1 MRDET
6 FPPCADVGRD
16 KGSQIQSLQEVSDDG
31 VRPEEVGLE
40 RGIPLTSMHTICIIL
55 LVMPPPSQALALKKL
70 HSRRQKLLAPL
81 LNSDPLLIGTLCDVY
96 RRCGNPYCHCS
107 KKASHLQTLLLYPD
121 KQGKRRCR
129 FVRQQDAEKLRKLW
143 MRYRE
148 CRKALREIQ
157 TLNQQEL
164 RLLRVQIHKRRFQFS
179 VRDNSEKD

>member
-31 VRPEEVGLE
+31 VRPEEMGLE
-40 RGIPLTSMHTICIIL
+40 GGVPLTSMHTIYIIL
-55 LVMPPPSQALALKKL
+55 LVMQPPSQALALKKL

-148 CRKALREIQ
+148 CRKALCEIQ

-164 RLLRVQIHKRRFQFS
+164 RLLRVQIHKRGFQFS